1 MFGLKLLNSIIER
14 NQDFIPK
21 LKEICRNSANPSDP
35 NLILE
40 TLGQFYQVNHPKL
53 NRQTI
58 NLIKKFVECNEFGV
72 KDLKDLNIL

>member
-1 MFGLKLLNSIIER
+1 VNA
-14 NQDFIPK
+14 Q
-21 LKEICRNSANPSDP
+21 DP

-58 NLIKKFVECNEFGV
+58 NLMKKFIECNEFGV
-72 KDLKDLNIL
+72 KDLKDLNILQNTN